1 MEDRLQELRIAGGL
15 RPEVNKKN
23 NGKKGSMVEISLDT
37 PSGSNIFGNN
47 NNNNNNNGN
56 FISGY
61 DIELDINDHPDPVE
75 EFMPEFYQEVGI
87 IKSLMVSVKKNI
99 KAIEDKYILSLNSI
113 SVESQNQK
121 YEADIQLILEVTNSS
136 FSELKN
142 KLDSMKTSNEKHS
155 FSKSSTPTEVR
166 IRNSMYNTLTQKF
179 IEMMREYQEIQ
190 NNYKNKYKE
199 KIERQYKIVKPDATH
214 QEINE
219 AIQSGDSKKIFEETI
234 LYTHLHTQAL
244 NALDYIQDRHNDI
257 IKLEQSIKELHQLFL
272 DMAVLVHNQGE
283 LLNVIEENINSAVS
297 DTREGTQN
305 LQEANKLHKKS
316 RKKMYILLIIVSIVL
331 VVILVPILSTQI
343 NK

>member
-15 RPEVNKKN
+15 KPLVDKK
-23 NGKKGSMVEISLDT
+23 NGKKGSMVEISLET
-37 PSGSNIFGNN
+37 PSSSKIYDYNENK
-47 NNNNNNNGN
+47 NG
-56 FISGY
+56 
-61 DIELDINDHPDPVE
+61 DIELEINDHPDPVE
-75 EFMPEFYQEVGI
+75 EFMPEFYQEVGL
-87 IKSLMVSVKKNI
+87 IKSLMTSVKKNI
-99 KAIEDKYILSLNSI
+99 RAIEDKYILSLNSI
-113 SVESQNQK
+113 SIESQNQK
-121 YEADIQLILEVTNSS
+121 YEDDIQLILEVTNSS
-136 FSELKN
+136 LSELKN
-142 KLDSMKTSNEKHS
+142 KLDTMKISNEKYS
-155 FSKSSTPTEVR
+155 YSKSSTPTEVR
-166 IRNSMYNTLTQKF
+166 IRNSMLNTLTQKF

-199 KIERQYKIVKPDATH
+199 KIERQYKIVKPEATS
-214 QEINE
+214 QEIND

-234 LYTHLHTQAL
+234 LHTHLHTHAL
-244 NALDYIQDRHNDI
+244 NALDYIQERHNDI

-283 LLNVIEENINSAVS
+283 LLNVIEDNINSAVS

-331 VVILVPILSTQI
+331 VIILVPILSTQI

>member
-15 RPEVNKKN
+15 KPQIEKKN
-23 NGKKGSMVEISLDT
+23 GRKGSMVEISLDT
-37 PSGSNIFGNN
+37 PSSSKIYDYKE
-47 NNNNNNNGN
+47 NG
-56 FISGY
+56 GGGG
-61 DIELDINDHPDPVE
+61 DIELEINDHPDPVE

-87 IKSLMVSVKKNI
+87 IKSLMTSVKKNI
-99 KAIEDKYILSLNSI
+99 RAIEDKYILSLNSI
-113 SVESQNQK
+113 SIESQNQK
-121 YEADIQLILEVTNSS
+121 YEDDIQLILEVTNSS
-136 FSELKN
+136 LSELRN
-142 KLDSMKTSNEKHS
+142 KLDLMKSSNEKYS

-166 IRNSMYNTLTQKF
+166 IRNSMLNTLTQKF

-199 KIERQYKIVKPDATH
+199 KIERQYKIVKPEATT
-214 QEINE
+214 QEIND

-234 LYTHLHTQAL
+234 LHTHLHNQAL
-244 NALDYIQDRHNDI
+244 NALDYIQERHNDI

-283 LLNVIEENINSAVS
+283 LLNVIEDNINSAVS

-331 VVILVPILSTQI
+331 VIILVPILSTQI